1 MVIVMDMQTGK
12 GVAEPGDPY
21 GEEVL
26 NANWLPGPGPRPG
39 LEPGLQ
45 HAEHGM
51 ASSPVATQ
59 DVEAF
64 LSAVYRYQ
72 E

>member
-1 MVIVMDMQTGK
+1 MVIIMDTQAGK
-12 GVAEPGDPY
+12 RIEEPVDAY

-26 NANWLPGPGPRPG
+26 NANWLPEAELRPG
-39 LEPGLQ
+39 LREP
-45 HAEHGM
+45 
-51 ASSPVATQ
+51 ASGVEAGPEATQ

-64 LSAVYRYQ
+64 LAAVYRYQ

>member
-1 MVIVMDMQTGK
+1 MVIVMDMDSGK
-12 GVAEPGDPY
+12 RIEEPEERY

-26 NANWLPGPGPRPG
+26 NANWLPSPEVQ
-39 LEPGLQ
+39 LGLQ
-45 HAEHGM
+45 ESHGDAERHA
-51 ASSPVATQ
+51 VATQ